1 MDIKS
6 RLIIGLSG
14 QKGSGKD
21 LTASIINYIITKNI
35 RGANYKD
42 WVLHDVINKEKELKT
57 IVHFADPLKEFISK
71 LFNINIKYFYDRNYK
86 DNKYIKLAAYTSGK
100 CTITNA
106 FINEEEAKNKKY
118 LIVTY
123 DELIKLPLSY
133 WMLNNNMCIKIRTLL
148 QYIGTDIGKQLIDN
162 SLWTKLIANT
172 ISTKAT
178 KYRLCIIPDVRFRDE
193 TEMIKKL
200 GGIIIKINRNTENND
215 NDKHISECIDNIK
228 EDYIID
234 NNGTKFNL
242 FYNIFNIIN
251 TVYREKREIIES
263 RNNN

>member
-1 MDIKS
+1 
-6 RLIIGLSG
+6 
-14 QKGSGKD
+14 
-21 LTASIINYIITKNI
+21 
-35 RGANYKD
+35 
-42 WVLHDVINKEKELKT
+42 
-57 IVHFADPLKEFISK
+57 
-71 LFNINIKYFYDRNYK
+71 
-86 DNKYIKLAAYTSGK
+86 
-100 CTITNA
+100 
-106 FINEEEAKNKKY
+106 
-118 LIVTY
+118 
-123 DELIKLPLSY
+123 
-133 WMLNNNMCIKIRTLL
+133 MCIKIRTLL

-215 NDKHISECIDNIK
+215 NDKHISECIDN
-228 EDYIID
+228 
-234 NNGTKFNL
+234 NGTKFNL

-263 RNNN
+263 KNNN

>member
-1 MDIKS
+1 MRKKCILLVIF
-6 RLIIGLSG
+6 LIALFALSG
-14 QKGSGKD
+14 CGKLKLD
-21 LTASIINYIITKNI
+21 EEAETFKVYS
-35 RGANYKD
+35 
-42 WVLHDVINKEKELKT
+42 ELPE
-57 IVHFADPLKEFISK
+57 D
-71 LFNINIKYFYDRNYK
+71 
-86 DNKYIKLAAYTSGK
+86 
-100 CTITNA
+100 ITNA

-263 RNNN
+263 RNND

>member
-21 LTASIINYIITKNI
+21 LTASIIDYIVKRNI

-42 WVLHDVINKEKELKT
+42 WVLYDVANKDKELKT

-106 FINEEEAKNKKY
+106 FISEEEAKNKKY

-123 DELIKLPLSY
+123 DELIRLPLSY

-178 KYRLCIIPDVRFRDE
+178 KYRLCIIPDVRFTDE
-193 TEMIKKL
+193 AETIKKL
-200 GGIIIKINRNTENND
+200 GGIIIKINRNIESNN
-215 NDKHISECIDNIK
+215 NDKHISEYIDNIK

-263 RNNN
+263 RNNS

>member
-1 MDIKS
+1 MILEVKEYH
-6 RLIIGLSG
+6 RL
-14 QKGSGKD
+14 KE
-21 LTASIINYIITKNI
+21 YIIDLDNPFIQTSRFSPVATKMDLPDS
-35 RGANYKD
+35 R
-42 WVLHDVINKEKELKT
+42 
-57 IVHFADPLKEFISK
+57 DPFHIPVEEW
-71 LFNINIKYFYDRNYK
+71 
-86 DNKYIKLAAYTSGK
+86 
-100 CTITNA
+100 
-106 FINEEEAKNKKY
+106 NEEEAKNKKY

-162 SLWTKLIANT
+162 NLWTKLIANT

>member
-1 MDIKS
+1 MAVS
-6 RLIIGLSG
+6 
-14 QKGSGKD
+14 
-21 LTASIINYIITKNI
+21 
-35 RGANYKD
+35 
-42 WVLHDVINKEKELKT
+42 
-57 IVHFADPLKEFISK
+57 
-71 LFNINIKYFYDRNYK
+71 
-86 DNKYIKLAAYTSGK
+86 
-100 CTITNA
+100 
-106 FINEEEAKNKKY
+106 
-118 LIVTY
+118 
-123 DELIKLPLSY
+123 
-133 WMLNNNMCIKIRTLL
+133 
-148 QYIGTDIGKQLIDN
+148 
-162 SLWTKLIANT
+162 
-172 ISTKAT
+172 

-263 RNNN
+263 RNNDWHPSFTGGIVKRINYDFNRT

>member
-1 MDIKS
+1 
-6 RLIIGLSG
+6 
-14 QKGSGKD
+14 
-21 LTASIINYIITKNI
+21 
-35 RGANYKD
+35 
-42 WVLHDVINKEKELKT
+42 
-57 IVHFADPLKEFISK
+57 
-71 LFNINIKYFYDRNYK
+71 
-86 DNKYIKLAAYTSGK
+86 
-100 CTITNA
+100 
-106 FINEEEAKNKKY
+106 
-118 LIVTY
+118 
-123 DELIKLPLSY
+123 
-133 WMLNNNMCIKIRTLL
+133 MLNNNMCIKIRTLL

-162 SLWTKLIANT
+162 SLWVKLIANT